1 MKENRINE
9 KIPGGEM
16 RSSCRLNRRRLHSV
30 CVCVCICIT
39 FGMCTNFK
47 YIFFDAATCELGLS
61 LSVFVCNVNR

>member
-30 CVCVCICIT
+30 CVCVYVSLLECALILST
-39 FGMCTNFK
+39 FFL
-47 YIFFDAATCELGLS
+47 DAATCELGLS
-61 LSVFVCNVNR
+61 LCVSVCNVNR